1 MTPTIVFKGDKPHL
15 VIGAPGGSNIPMAIT
30 QVIVN
35 VIDHGM
41 TIGDAIAAQR
51 VSATS
56 DVIDVG
62 ARIPT
67 YTCEALGQ
75 LGYKTARST
84 QSFTVAR
91 VHGIMID
98 GDKVTGAAD
107 PAGGGMALEV

>member
-1 MTPTIVFKGDKPHL
+1 M
-15 VIGAPGGSNIPMAIT
+15 
-30 QVIVN
+30 
-35 VIDHGM
+35 
-41 TIGDAIAAQR
+41 
-51 VSATS
+51 
-56 DVIDVG
+56 IDVG

-67 YTCEALGQ
+67 YTCEALAQ

-98 GDKVTGAAD
+98 GEKVTGAAD